1 MDSKTCLSNST
12 SHHYAVAMLI
22 NALFA
27 LLSAAATDFTTLVLC
42 RTLAGVGVSGSN
54 TVRDGLS
61 RVLQVQ
67 QTF

>member
-1 MDSKTCLSNST
+1 
-12 SHHYAVAMLI
+12 MLI